1 MRLFRH
7 TTDLPADARGAVVAL
22 GNFDGVHLGHREVVA
37 RAGALAREQ
46 GRPLGVVTFEP
57 HPRSLF
63 RPDDPPF
70 RLTPLRP
77 KAHALEALGVD
88 LLHVLHFDRALSE
101 KTAADFVSQILVG
114 DLGIAHAVAGW
125 DFVFGHKRGGD
136 MQLLRAE
143 GVRHGFGVDEI
154 RPVLNSGMGG
164 GGAVVSSTRVR
175 ELLQAG
181 DARAAAALLGRPW
194 EVDGHVLHG
203 DARGR
208 ELGWPTANLEL
219 GEYLRP
225 GYGIYAIRAAIDEAR
240 PVWRDGV
247 ANLGIRPMWRTA
259 EPMIEAHLFD
269 FAGDLYGR
277 VLRVQL
283 IERLREEAKFDSLEA
298 LKAQIAQDALAAQ
311 AALKK

>member
-7 TTDLPADARGAVVAL
+7 TTDLPDDARGAVVAL

-37 RAGALAREQ
+37 RAGAIAREQ

-88 LLHVLHFDRALSE
+88 LLYVLHFDRSLSE
-101 KTAADFVSQILVG
+101 KSAADFVAQILVG

-136 MQLLRAE
+136 MKLLRDE
-143 GVRHGFGVDEI
+143 GLRHGFGVEEI
-154 RPVLNSGMGG
+154 RPVEG

-181 DARAAAALLGRPW
+181 DARAAASLLGRPW
-194 EVDGHVLHG
+194 EVDGHVQHG

-219 GEYLRP
+219 GDYLRP
-225 GYGIYAIRAAIDEAR
+225 GYGIYAVRAAIDEAQ

-247 ANLGIRPMWRTA
+247 ANLGIRPMWRTE
-259 EPMIEAHLFD
+259 EPLLEAHLFD

-283 IERLREEAKFDSLEA
+283 VERLRQEAKFTDIEA
-298 LKAQIAQDALAAQ
+298 LKAQIAQDALDAK
-311 AALKK
+311 AALRR

>member
-7 TTDLPADARGAVVAL
+7 TNDLPADARGAVVAL
-22 GNFDGVHLGHREVVA
+22 GNFDGVHLGHRAVVA
-37 RAGALAREQ
+37 RAGAIAREL
-46 GRPLGVVTFEP
+46 GRPLGVLSFEP

-63 RPDDPPF
+63 RPQDPPF
-70 RLTPLRP
+70 RLTPFRP

-88 LLHVLHFDRALSE
+88 LLYVQHFDRAFSE
-101 KTAADFVSQILVG
+101 KSAADFVEQVLVG

-125 DFVFGHKRGGD
+125 DFVFGHKRGGN
-136 MQLLRAE
+136 MGFLREA
-143 GVRHGFGVDEI
+143 GARLGFGIEEL
-154 RPVLNSGMGG
+154 RPVEGG
-164 GGAVVSSTRVR
+164 GEVVSSTRIR
-175 ELLQAG
+175 ELLVAG
-181 DARAAAALLGRPW
+181 DMRGAASLLGRPW

-208 ELGWPTANLEL
+208 ALGWPTANLEL

-225 GYGIYAIRAAIDEAR
+225 AYGIYAIRAAIDEPQ

-247 ANLGIRPMWRTA
+247 ANLGIRPMWRTDQ
-259 EPMIEAHLFD
+259 PMVEAHLFD

-283 IERLREEAKFDSLEA
+283 VERLRPEAKFDSLEA
-298 LKAQIAQDALAAQ
+298 LKSQIAQDALDARS
-311 AALKK
+311 ALAR

>member
-7 TTDLPADARGAVVAL
+7 TNDLPADARGAVVAL

-37 RAGALAREQ
+37 RARAIARAQ
-46 GRPLGVVTFEP
+46 ARPLGIVTFEP

-88 LLHVLHFDRALSE
+88 LLFVVHFDRTLSE
-101 KTAADFVSQILVG
+101 MSAARFVEQVLVG

-125 DFVFGHKRGGD
+125 DFVFGHKRAGD
-136 MQLLRAE
+136 MGFLRAAGE
-143 GVRHGFGVDEI
+143 SHGFGVDEV
-154 RPVLNSGMGG
+154 RPVETNGD
-164 GGAVVSSTRVR
+164 VVSSTRVR
-175 ELLQAG
+175 ELLVAG
-181 DARAAAALLGRPW
+181 DARGAAALLGRPW

-208 ELGWPTANLEL
+208 TLGWPTANLEL

-225 GYGIYAIRAAIDEAR
+225 AYGIYAIRAAIDE
-240 PVWRDGV
+240 PQPHWRGGV
-247 ANLGIRPMWRTA
+247 ANLGLRPMWRTK
-259 EPMIEAHLFD
+259 EPMLEAHLFE
-269 FAGDLYGR
+269 FTGDLYGR

-283 IERLREEAKFDSLEA
+283 VERLRAEAKFDDVEA
-298 LKAQIAQDALAAQ
+298 LKSQIARDALEAR
-311 AALKK
+311 AALRR

>member
-37 RAGALAREQ
+37 RAGAIARAQ

-88 LLHVLHFDRALSE
+88 LLYVLHFDRALSE
-101 KTAADFVSQILVG
+101 KSADEFIRQILVR
-114 DLGIAHAVAGW
+114 DLGISAAVAGW
-125 DFVFGHKRGGD
+125 DFVFGHKRAGT
-136 MQLLRAE
+136 MQTLREA
-143 GVRHGFGVDEI
+143 GAQHGFGVEEV
-154 RPVLNSGMGG
+154 RPVEGPSNVN
-164 GGAVVSSTRVR
+164 GGAIVSSTRVR

-194 EVDGHVLHG
+194 EIDGHVLHG

-208 ELGWPTANLEL
+208 QLGWPTANLEL

-225 GYGIYAIRAAIDEAR
+225 GYGIYAIRAAIDEPEPR
-240 PVWRDGV
+240 WYGGV
-247 ANLGIRPMWRTA
+247 ANLGIRPMWRT
-259 EPMIEAHLFD
+259 EQPMVEAHLFD

-283 IERLREEAKFDSLEA
+283 VERLREEAKFSDIEA
-298 LKAQIAQDALAAQ
+298 LKAQIAQDALDAK
-311 AALKK
+311 AALLR

>member
-7 TTDLPADARGAVVAL
+7 TNDLPSDARGAVVAL

-37 RAGALAREQ
+37 RAGAIARDQ

-88 LLHVLHFDRALSE
+88 LLYVLHFDRSLSE
-101 KTAADFVSQILVG
+101 KSAADFVAQVLVG

-125 DFVFGHKRGGD
+125 DFVFGNKRHGD
-136 MQLLRAE
+136 MALLRDE
-143 GVRHGFGVDEI
+143 GARHGFGVEEI
-154 RPVLNSGMGG
+154 RPIEG

-175 ELLQAG
+175 ELLVAG
-181 DARAAAALLGRPW
+181 EARQAAALLGRTW

-208 ELGWPTANLEL
+208 HLGWPTANLEL

-225 GYGIYAIRAAIDEAR
+225 AYGIYAVRAAIDE
-240 PVWRDGV
+240 PQPLWRGGV
-247 ANLGIRPMWRTA
+247 ANLGVRPMWRT
-259 EPMIEAHLFD
+259 EQPMLEVHLFD

-283 IERLREEAKFDSLEA
+283 VERLRAEAEFDDVEA
-298 LKAQIAQDALAAQ
+298 LKSQIARDALDAR
-311 AALKK
+311 AALAR

>member
-7 TTDLPADARGAVVAL
+7 TTDLSSDARGAVVAL

-37 RAGALAREQ
+37 RAGAIARDQ
-46 GRPLGVVTFEP
+46 GRSLGVVTFEP

-88 LLHVLHFDRALSE
+88 LLYVLHFDQALSR
-101 KTAADFVSQILVG
+101 KSAADFVSQILVG

-136 MQLLRAE
+136 MKLLRDE
-143 GVRHGFGVDEI
+143 GARHGFGVEEVHPI
-154 RPVLNSGMGG
+154 QG

-181 DARAAAALLGRPW
+181 DARGAAALLGRPW

-225 GYGIYAIRAAIDEAR
+225 GYGIYAIRAAIDEPQ

-247 ANLGIRPMWRTA
+247 ANLGVRPMWRT
-259 EPMIEAHLFD
+259 EQPLVEAHLFD
-269 FAGDLYGR
+269 FSGDLYGR

-283 IERLREEAKFDSLEA
+283 VERLREEAKFNDIET
-298 LKAQIAQDALAAQ
+298 LKAQIAQDAVNARSALAR
-311 AALKK
+311 